1 MYYITLHNFSI
12 YIKVFL
18 LYHKFFQKFFKNFF
32 KKLLTF
38 NSWSYF
44 YFTLFLLCITII
56 VNKIHV
62 IVKVTNVTVSAIS
75 ICPFVYLYSMFINE
89 KLCRL

>member
-38 NSWSYF
+38 NSWSY
-44 YFTLFLLCITII
+44 IQIMS
-56 VNKIHV
+56 K
-62 IVKVTNVTVSAIS
+62 
-75 ICPFVYLYSMFINE
+75 LYKDYSSFDT
-89 KLCRL
+89 R